1 MNRINK
7 LLGNFSNLPQG
18 FPVDTDL
25 FTALQNQI
33 KLAMLPAIQLFDNK
47 DEDETDHVGFILQG
61 DVRAGDA
68 GYVLVRNENGEPE
81 VLWVEQGSSSA
92 TTLYLVS
99 AQVDV
104 TQQSSVYTNAWRN
117 RYLTRDVPADYVKTY
132 TISKLVSVG
141 YSYASYIEQFIALR
155 TQVNQ
160 IVADPIGTIKVWGGT
175 ETPDFGG
182 TWLLCNGG
190 AYSKTEYSDLFDVIG
205 TTYGSTDT
213 TFNVPPLNGRV
224 PVGQNTGDS
233 DFALIGQTG
242 GEKKHQLNL
251 EEMPKHKHGDYIS
264 NDRSGNPDGATDT
277 SETVIT
283 KRNYLRNGEADNGVG
298 GNVSTGWGY
307 GVPHNNLQPY
317 LVIRYYIKA
326 KND

>member
-47 DEDETDHVGFILQG
+47 DEDETNVGFILQG

-92 TTLYLVS
+92 TKLYLVS

-117 RYLTRDVPADYVKTY
+117 RYLTRDMPADYVKTY

-141 YSYASYIEQFIALR
+141 YSYASYIEQFVALR

-160 IVADPIGTIKVWGGT
+160 IVADPIGTIKMWGGAGDT
-175 ETPDFGG
+175 EPNFGG

-190 AYSKTEYSDLFDVIG
+190 AYSKTEYSDLFNVIG

-213 TFNVPPLNGRV
+213 TFNVPQLNGRV

-233 DFALIGQTG
+233 DFALIGQNG

-251 EEMPKHKHGDYIS
+251 EEMPKHAHTYS
-264 NDRSGNPDGATDT
+264 TPSWHDRRTTPSGSYTMPDIETSSSTGATGG
-277 SETVIT
+277 SV
-283 KRNYLRNGEADNGVG
+283 GVDY
-298 GNVSTGWGY
+298 GY

>member
-47 DEDETDHVGFILQG
+47 DEDETNVGFILQG

-68 GYVLVRNENGEPE
+68 GYVIVRNENDEPE

-117 RYLTRDVPADYVKTY
+117 RYLTRDVTADYIKTY

-160 IVADPIGTIKVWGGT
+160 IVADPIGTIKMWGGT

-251 EEMPKHKHGDYIS
+251 EEMPKHAHTYSTPSWHDRRTTSSGSYTMPDVEMSSATGITGGSVAVDY
-264 NDRSGNPDGATDT
+264 
-277 SETVIT
+277 
-283 KRNYLRNGEADNGVG
+283 
-298 GNVSTGWGY
+298 GY

>member
-47 DEDETDHVGFILQG
+47 DEDETNVGFILQG

-92 TTLYLVS
+92 TKLYLVS
-99 AQVDV
+99 VQVDV

-160 IVADPIGTIKVWGGT
+160 IVADPIGTIKMWGGAGDT
-175 ETPDFGG
+175 EPNFGG

-190 AYSKTEYSDLFDVIG
+190 AYSKTEYSDLFNVIG

-213 TFNVPPLNGRV
+213 TFNVPQLNGRV

-233 DFALIGQTG
+233 DFAIIGQNG

-251 EEMPKHKHGDYIS
+251 EEMPKHAHTYS
-264 NDRSGNPDGATDT
+264 TPSWHDRRTTSSGSYTMPDIETSSSTGATGG
-277 SETVIT
+277 SV
-283 KRNYLRNGEADNGVG
+283 GVDY
-298 GNVSTGWGY
+298 GY